1 LFLLCLK
8 KQLLCLKNNFCAS
21 KKIPLC
27 FKNQQKVKKQKY
39 YVVWEGKKTGVYA
52 SWDEC
57 KKQVDG
63 QAGAKYKSFDTKA
76 EADAAFKKDYWAVIG
91 ESSPTAAN
99 AIKKPSNRVKNTSI
113 IWESMSVD
121 AACSGNPGAMEYRG
135 VWTKTGEQLFHQ
147 GPFPD
152 GTNNIGEFLA
162 LVHALAYLQR
172 SGNPNMVIYSD
183 SKIAQGWIKK
193 GVCNTK
199 LESTKRNAPIFDL
212 IERAE
217 KWLAT
222 NKITNPVLKWETDDW
237 GEIPA
242 DFGRK

>member
-1 LFLLCLK
+1 
-8 KQLLCLKNNFCAS
+8 
-21 KKIPLC
+21 
-27 FKNQQKVKKQKY
+27 VKKHKY
-39 YVVWEGKKTGVYA
+39 YVVWEGKKKGIFA

-57 KKQVDG
+57 KAQVDG
-63 QAGAKYKSFDTKA
+63 QAGAKYKSYDTKA
-76 EADAAFKKDYWAVIG
+76 EAEAAFKKDYWVAIG
-91 ESSPTAAN
+91 KVAGATSTTPTN
-99 AIKKPSNRVKNTSI
+99 TKPSTRIKNTKI
-113 IWESMSVD
+113 INDSLSVD

-135 VWTKTGEQLFHQ
+135 VWTQSGEQLFHQ

-172 SGNPNMVIYSD
+172 ACKPDMVIYSD

-193 GVCNTK
+193 GICNTK
-199 LESTKRNAPIFDL
+199 LETTKRNAPIFDL

-217 KWLAT
+217 KWLAV
-222 NKITNPVLKWETDDW
+222 NKITNPVLKWETDVW